1 MMSDDTFNIQCFCD
15 HFNVNASDKV
25 IWDENDVC
33 QAAEDSWIT
42 DMLGSEDEIV
52 KEYAEN

>member
-1 MMSDDTFNIQCFCD
+1 MMSDDTFNIQYFCD

>member
-1 MMSDDTFNIQCFCD
+1 MFDETFNVQ
-15 HFNVNASDKV
+15 
-25 IWDENDVC
+25 WDENDVC

-52 KEYAEN
+52 KDYAESYS